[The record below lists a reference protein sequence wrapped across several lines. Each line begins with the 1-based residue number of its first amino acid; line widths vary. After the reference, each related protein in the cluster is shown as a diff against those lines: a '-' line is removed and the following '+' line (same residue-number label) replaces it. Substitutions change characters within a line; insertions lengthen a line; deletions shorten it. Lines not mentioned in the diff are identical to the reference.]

1 MGAPVPSPMSKKGK
15 IIGIDL
21 GTTNSVVAVME
32 GGQPQVIANLDGGR
46 TTPSV
51 VAFQNDG
58 GRLVGAPAKRQAV
71 TNPLRTIFS
80 IKRFMGR
87 RHSEV
92 ADEEKLIPY
101 KLVGAS
107 DELVKVKI
115 DDKQL
120 SPPEISAMVL
130 AALKD
135 AAEAYLGEK
144 VERAVITVPAYFNDS
159 QRQATK
165 DAGAI
170 AGLTVERIVNEPTAA
185 TLAYG
190 LDQKKSGKVA
200 IYDLGGGTF
209 DVSILDIG
217 DGIFEV
223 LATNGDTH
231 LGGDDFDEVLI
242 NFVAD
247 EFKKDTGIDIRK
259 DAMALQRLKEAKCE
273 LSFGNSSDINL
284 PFITMD
290 ASGPKHLT
298 KNLSRAK
305 FESLVAQLVERTK
318 GPCVKALA
326 DAGLKP
332 NQVDEVILVGGST
345 RIPAVQAMVKQIF
358 GKEPNK
364 TVNVDEVV
372 ALGAAIQG
380 GILAGEVSD
389 VVLLDVTPLS
399 LGIETL
405 GGVCTK
411 LIERNTTIPTSKTQ
425 VFSTAADNQPQ
436 VDIHVLQG
444 EREFAKDNRTLGN
457 FKLDGLA
464 AAPRGM
470 PQIEVTFDID
480 ANGIL
485 TVRAKDK
492 GTGKEQTIKIES
504 SSGLTEQDVERMR
517 KDAEA
522 HAAED
527 KKRRE
532 LVDLKNQAEQVVHQ
546 TDKQLAEHGA
556 KLSAADKQ
564 AIEAAKAK
572 LTQAA
577 QGEDR
582 PALEKALAEFQ
593 TAAQKLGAAVY
604 EQQQGQQSAGAP
616 KQGDAPRGE
625 GERDESNE
633 PVDADFEVKS

>member
-1 MGAPVPSPMSKKGK
+1 
-15 IIGIDL
+15 
-21 GTTNSVVAVME
+21 
-32 GGQPQVIANLDGGR
+32 
-46 TTPSV
+46 
-51 VAFQNDG
+51 
-58 GRLVGAPAKRQAV
+58 
-71 TNPLRTIFS
+71 
-80 IKRFMGR
+80 
-87 RHSEV
+87 
-92 ADEEKLIPY
+92 
-101 KLVGAS
+101 
-107 DELVKVKI
+107 
-115 DDKQL
+115 
-120 SPPEISAMVL
+120 
-130 AALKD
+130 
-135 AAEAYLGEK
+135 
-144 VERAVITVPAYFNDS
+144 
-159 QRQATK
+159 
-165 DAGAI
+165 
-170 AGLTVERIVNEPTAA
+170 
-185 TLAYG
+185 
-190 LDQKKSGKVA
+190 
-200 IYDLGGGTF
+200 
-209 DVSILDIG
+209 
-217 DGIFEV
+217 
-223 LATNGDTH
+223 
-231 LGGDDFDEVLI
+231 
-242 NFVAD
+242 
-247 EFKKDTGIDIRK
+247 
-259 DAMALQRLKEAKCE
+259 
-273 LSFGNSSDINL
+273 
-284 PFITMD
+284 MD

-305 FESLVAQLVERTK
+305 FESLVAHLVERTK

-457 FKLDGLA
+457 FKLDGIA
-464 AAPRGM
+464 SAPRGM

-546 TDKQLAEHGA
+546 TDKQLVEHGA

-604 EQQQGQQSAGAP
+604 EQQQGQPSAGAP
-616 KQGDAPRGE
+616 KQGEAPRGD